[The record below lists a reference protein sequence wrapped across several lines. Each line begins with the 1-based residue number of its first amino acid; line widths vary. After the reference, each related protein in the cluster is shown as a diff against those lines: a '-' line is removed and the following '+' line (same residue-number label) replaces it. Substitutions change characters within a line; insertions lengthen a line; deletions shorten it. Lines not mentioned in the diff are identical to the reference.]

1 MNTPT
6 TTSKKALR
14 QQSNLSTAA
23 HSINSKAPKHAKGEI
38 EIIDNSARIILPSGV
53 PVCVLTM
60 MEIAQACLLYGC
72 DSYVS
77 SQMGTPD
84 RLAITLYYSE

>member
-1 MNTPT
+1 
-6 TTSKKALR
+6 
-14 QQSNLSTAA
+14 
-23 HSINSKAPKHAKGEI
+23 
-38 EIIDNSARIILPSGV
+38 
-53 PVCVLTM
+53 M